1 MIFEI
6 VPGALRGAMTSNRG
20 RASRSEGTGALG
32 PRARDAQETRE
43 TRDERRDAAGAR
55 RETRERARVTL
66 TRWDGG
72 AAFEWI
78 ISYMVRCVSAR
89 LDGAA
94 RRGRNSL
101 QN

>member
-6 VPGALRGAMTSNRG
+6 VPGALRGAMTSSRG

-32 PRARDAQETRE
+32 PRARETRERRE
-43 TRDERRDAAGAR
+43 TRDERRGDGAR
-55 RETRERARVTL
+55 RETRERARVTM

-78 ISYMVRCVSAR
+78 ISYMV
-89 LDGAA
+89 
-94 RRGRNSL
+94 
-101 QN
+101 